1 MMDIR
6 EILSLLPH
14 RFPIILVDRVL
25 EVEPGKRIVAL
36 KNVSANEPVFT
47 GHFPH
52 YPVMPGVLI
61 LESMAQAAAILAF
74 VTHGQKAH
82 SDGLYYFAG
91 IDKARFKRPIMP
103 GDQMR
108 LEVSMERE
116 MRGIAKFIGRTLVDG
131 QVACEAELM
140 CAYRQIEAPG
150 VDGGSG
156 AAAAESSGGL
166 CGGPGA

>member
-6 EILSLLPH
+6 EILSFLPH

-25 EVEPGKRIVAL
+25 EFEAGKRLVAV

-61 LESMAQAAAILAF
+61 LESMAQAAAILTSVSAG
-74 VTHGQKAH
+74 HKAQ

-91 IDKARFKRPIMP
+91 IDKARFKRPVVP
-103 GDQMR
+103 GDQLR
-108 LEVSMERE
+108 LEVLLERE
-116 MRGIAKFIGRTLVDG
+116 LRGVVKFSARALVEG

-140 CAYRQIEAPG
+140 CAYRRIDSQ
-150 VDGGSG
+150 SG
-156 AAAAESSGGL
+156 ASVP
-166 CGGPGA
+166 PGAG